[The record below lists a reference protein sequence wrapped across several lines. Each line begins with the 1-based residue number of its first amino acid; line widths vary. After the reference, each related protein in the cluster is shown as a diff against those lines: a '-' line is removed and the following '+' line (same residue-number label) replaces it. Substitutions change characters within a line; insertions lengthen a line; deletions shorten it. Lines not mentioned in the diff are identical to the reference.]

1 MRALVDGSKLIEKYQ
16 PEEIQKFAIEVDGV
30 MRELQREQ
38 ERMQQGGYDHDTKP
52 KGGDNLGLLMRAL
65 AGIIKV
71 LGIDGY
77 LRVGIMI
84 ILAFLSL
91 RKLRAIC
98 KRRKKINIETEEEV
112 KTE

>member
-1 MRALVDGSKLIEKYQ
+1 MKDLVDGSKLIEKYQ
-16 PEEIQKFAIEVDGV
+16 LEEIQKFAIEVDGV

-38 ERMQQGGYDHDTKP
+38 QRKQQGENDENTSP
-52 KGGDNLGLLMRAL
+52 RGGNNPGFLMRVL
-65 AGIIKV
+65 AGINKV

-98 KRRKKINIETEEEV
+98 KRRKRRR
-112 KTE
+112 